1 MFADGYLPTD
11 PDCLLRLGVQPLDL
25 RVRVI
30 GARHLLGARNRR
42 GLVSPFVEVEVVG
55 ADYDHVRH
63 RTKVIPD
70 NGLNPVWD
78 EAFAIKILN
87 PAMALIRFVYIKRL
101 FVHSLII
108 TVGLGSDWMKLD
120 NDVADNLVI

>member
-87 PAMALIRFVYIKRL
+87 PAMALIRY
-101 FVHSLII
+101 VHQAVKNYCWIGF
-108 TVGLGSDWMKLD
+108 GLNETWQRCCAHD
-120 NDVADNLVI
+120 NWGG

>member
-42 GLVSPFVEVEVVG
+42 GLVSPFVELEVVG

-87 PAMALIRFVYIKRL
+87 PAMALIRCVCIKRL
-101 FVHSLII
+101 FVHCLKLLSHEIYLPASSA
-108 TVGLGSDWMKLD
+108 VG
-120 NDVADNLVI
+120 

>member
-87 PAMALIRFVYIKRL
+87 PAMALIRCVCALNGFL
-101 FVHSLII
+101 FI
-108 TVGLGSDWMKLD
+108 
-120 NDVADNLVI
+120 A